1 MRTQLRSIL
10 YAATDLVFPRS
21 CVHCA
26 QACKHAYY
34 DFLCQRCA
42 RELFFSEPPAC
53 TTCGYPF
60 LGQLAGPKTCPHCVE
75 LAPLF
80 DQGKTL
86 FLAKGPARSLL
97 HELKYRHGFYVLRD
111 LAQMVERTNHY
122 KRYLQGATLIPV
134 PLHPVKARE
143 RGFNQSQRLAAMLA
157 KTCDAQ
163 VAELLIRTQFTQTQ
177 TRLDRNARQQN
188 VKNAF
193 AIAPN
198 AHVIAQTNYILID
211 DVFTTGSTLN
221 ACAAVLRQAGAQS
234 IKVATIGHG

>member
-1 MRTQLRSIL
+1 M
-10 YAATDLVFPRS
+10 
-21 CVHCA
+21 
-26 QACKHAYY
+26 
-34 DFLCQRCA
+34 
-42 RELFFSEPPAC
+42 
-53 TTCGYPF
+53 
-60 LGQLAGPKTCPHCVE
+60 E

-97 HELKYRHGFYVLRD
+97 NELKYRHGFYVLRD

-122 KRYLQGATLIPV
+122 KRYLHGATLIPV